1 MGQGGKRHK
10 KTACCNHGPGLQ
22 DQTGIFS
29 SPMSGDGSFDG
40 GSCRPAAPRGTGWRA
55 ESGEP
60 GPAHRGEPEKRGPW
74 EEEVGMLLSLS
85 LCQARGVGIEGERG
99 RGEGGGADGSC
110 DGCNV

>member
-1 MGQGGKRHK
+1 MGQGGGGKRHK

-74 EEEVGMLLSLS
+74 EEEEVGMLLSLS
-85 LCQARGVGIEGERG
+85 LPGPWG
-99 RGEGGGADGSC
+99 RD
-110 DGCNV
+110 